1 MDTLSLF
8 KDSVTT
14 QDLIM
19 FALLF
24 FLCSLLIFNVGM
36 PRKHMESKL
45 HIITPNNK
53 SKFFVLIQIL
63 KQRNVDPETNLKS
76 TKVLSSIRLFYVY
89 SNYVVTKN

>member
-19 FALLF
+19 FALVF
-24 FLCSLLIFNVGM
+24 FLSFLLIFNVGM
-36 PRKHMESKL
+36 PRMHMESKL
-45 HIITPNNK
+45 HIIISPNNK
-53 SKFFVLIQIL
+53 SKFYVLIQIF

-76 TKVLSSIRLFYVY
+76 TKVLS
-89 SNYVVTKN
+89 